1 MKKIIVF
8 ASVILAAVAVFS
20 CAKEQN
26 TKTNSDNSNYE
37 QNAPKPPI
45 ITSACYMWWQI
56 EGNDTVCVNYHYKN
70 QVDLVLCGAVI
81 PNDPECEDIIVV
93 GPKYVPGDDGKGYEL
108 QSLTI
113 YNYEQ
118 MHPDQKVL
126 FDRIIEK
133 GEITIMN
140 GITIENDEMLEV
152 LGDNDFVEGGTYPIS
167 LVDDKPVITLK

>member
-1 MKKIIVF
+1 MKKTIIL
-8 ASVILAAVAVFS
+8 ASVILATAAVFS
-20 CAKEQN
+20 CSKEQN
-26 TKTNSDNSNYE
+26 TKPNSDNSNYE
-37 QNAPKPPI
+37 QNGPKPRI
-45 ITSACYMWWQI
+45 YSSCYLWWQI
-56 EGNDTVCVNYHYKN
+56 EYGDTVCVDYLYPN
-70 QVDLVLCGAVI
+70 QVDPVLCGAVI
-81 PNDPECEDIIVV
+81 PNNSDCEDIIVV

-126 FDRIIEK
+126 FDRIIDK